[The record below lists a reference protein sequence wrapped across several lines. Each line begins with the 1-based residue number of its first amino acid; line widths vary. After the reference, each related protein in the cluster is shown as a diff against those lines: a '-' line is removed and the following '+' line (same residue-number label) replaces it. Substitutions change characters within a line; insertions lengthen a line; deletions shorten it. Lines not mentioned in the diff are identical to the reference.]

1 MERRGLNLRKLVSAL
16 LLCLLM
22 AQNAFSYS
30 IITDSNLF
38 YSFFAKPQKVIDF
51 TKLKDGTSISQ
62 ISNRRGLNIVL
73 KAPPDCL
80 ATDRGD
86 KSPRS
91 KAVLSNAFSDD
102 WSFTAADSDRSDEFC
117 RAILWFDQGI
127 SSGHKMIAVLAAS
140 GKSKPFV
147 LYTNKGFLGIVPD
160 NSKETVFVFSRFSV
174 VFSFETDFLQAST
187 VSDSEEI
194 YVAKFVTD

>member
-1 MERRGLNLRKLVSAL
+1 MRKLVSAL
-16 LLCLLM
+16 LLCLLP
-22 AQNAFSYS
+22 AQNAFSFS

-62 ISNRRGLNIVL
+62 ITHRRGLNSIN

-80 ATDRGD
+80 GIGRGD
-86 KSPRS
+86 ENRRRA
-91 KAVLSNAFSDD
+91 AVLADAFSDD
-102 WSFTAADSDRSDEFC
+102 WSFTAADSDRSEEFC
-117 RAILWFDQGI
+117 RAIIWFDQGI
-127 SSGHKMIAVLAAS
+127 SSGHEKIAVLAAS

-160 NSKETVFVFSRFSV
+160 NTKETVFIFDGFSV
-174 VFSFETDFLQAST
+174 VFSFETDFVQAST
-187 VSDSEEI
+187 VSDSEET
-194 YVAKFVTD
+194 YVAKLAAD